1 MECQTNKA
9 ICLEAYA
16 NETIFDEKLTPE
28 ESAEVIR
35 VAAGILAAAVMEN
48 KQSLKNRVKLLQKVY
63 IAMENMLREQEKQ
76 KKKPSSVT

>member
-1 MECQTNKA
+1 
-9 ICLEAYA
+9 
-16 NETIFDEKLTPE
+16 
-28 ESAEVIR
+28 VIR